1 MNSGYL
7 MAHVHLEDGA
17 FSLFWVIA
25 WTAIALCLIW
35 IAVYVLGRRE
45 SLTTRKM
52 AIAAMCVAVGFAI
65 FQIEVPIP
73 FIGAIHMNL
82 TPLIGILVGPGIGS
96 LCVLIIN
103 IFSAAI
109 GHGGWGM
116 IGANTI
122 VNLIEVTMGFYL
134 YKFCRTTIK
143 LGRFPSGFGAATIA
157 LITSAFAVVAIVTI
171 SGIQDSAQ
179 GAEDTLRNM
188 LLLAAVNV
196 VAAVIEGVVTGYIV
210 SFIGR
215 VRPDLLPDYERGGER
230 ESGKPEKEAIPG
242 V

>member
-1 MNSGYL
+1 MISRTR

-17 FSLFWVIA
+17 FSLFWVIV
-25 WTAIALCLIW
+25 WTAAALCLVW
-35 IAVYVLGRRE
+35 IAVYVLGRKGT
-45 SLTTRKM
+45 LTTRKM

-116 IGANTI
+116 IGANTL
-122 VNLIEVTMGFYL
+122 VNLIEVVVGFYL
-134 YKFCRTTIK
+134 YKFCRTTLK
-143 LGRFPSGFGAATIA
+143 LGRFPSGFGAATTA
-157 LITSAFAVVAIVTI
+157 LVISAFAVVAIVTI

-179 GAEDTLRNM
+179 SAENTLTNM

-196 VAAVIEGVVTGYIV
+196 AAAVIEGAVTGYIV
-210 SFIGR
+210 RFIGR
-215 VRPDLLPDYERGGER
+215 VRPDLLPDQENGRASPADEP
-230 ESGKPEKEAIPG
+230 GKEVVQG

>member
-1 MNSGYL
+1 

-17 FSLFWVIA
+17 FSLFWVIV
-25 WTAIALCLIW
+25 WTAVALCLIW
-35 IAVYVLGRRE
+35 IAIYGLGRRGG
-45 SLTTRKM
+45 LTTRKM
-52 AIAAMCVAVGFAI
+52 AIAAMCVAIGFAI
-65 FQIEVPIP
+65 FQIEIPIP
-73 FIGAIHMNL
+73 FVGAVHMNL
-82 TPLIGILVGPGIGS
+82 TPLIGILVGPGLGS
-96 LCVLIIN
+96 LCILIIN

-116 IGANTI
+116 IGANTL
-122 VNLIEVTMGFYL
+122 VNLIEVVMGFYL
-134 YKFCRTTIK
+134 YRLLRSTFK
-143 LGRFPSGFGAATIA
+143 LGRFPSGFGAATTA
-157 LITSAFAVVAIVTI
+157 LVVSAFAVVAIVTV

-179 GAEDTLRNM
+179 SAEGTLGNM

-215 VRPDLLPDYERGGER
+215 VRPDLLPDQEHAPGREDGE
-230 ESGKPEKEAIPG
+230 STKEAIPD